1 MVGKTVV
8 VVAVVVFTV
17 IAVVFTVVVVVAV
30 VIGALVVETIGSRSS
45 ICTNTY
51 ASIPSPRRRP
61 RRRRDRN
68 PKKLQKDFSTLVTS
82 PSLNWSTG

>member
-17 IAVVFTVVVVVAV
+17 DAVVVFTVVVVVVTVVVVVVV

-61 RRRRDRN
+61 RRRID
-68 PKKLQKDFSTLVTS
+68 
-82 PSLNWSTG
+82 

>member
-8 VVAVVVFTV
+8 EVGVVVVFTV
-17 IAVVFTVVVVVAV
+17 IVVVFTVVDMVAV
-30 VIGALVVETIGSRSS
+30 VIEALVVETIRSRSS

-61 RRRRDRN
+61 RRRTDRN
-68 PKKLQKDFSTLVTS
+68 PK
-82 PSLNWSTG
+82 

>member
-17 IAVVFTVVVVVAV
+17 VVVVVTVVVVVVV

-61 RRRRDRN
+61 RRRID
-68 PKKLQKDFSTLVTS
+68 
-82 PSLNWSTG
+82 